1 MVSSV
6 REKIYEVEKQKKI
19 QRRISKQID
28 DDMKSSFISVDSFNN
43 KNQKDEVTNAVEE
56 RQEPENN
63 KQEHQE
69 VEVGEISPEAS
80 SGDSVVESG
89 EVKAKINKPK
99 KKAKKASKKG

>member
-6 REKIYEVEKQKKI
+6 REKIWQVEKEKKR
-19 QRRISKQID
+19 QRRLIKEGVLD
-28 DDMKSSFISVDSFNN
+28 
-43 KNQKDEVTNAVEE
+43 AVEE
-56 RQEPENN
+56 RQKPKNDQ
-63 KQEHQE
+63 QEHQE

-99 KKAKKASKKG
+99 KKAKKASKKS